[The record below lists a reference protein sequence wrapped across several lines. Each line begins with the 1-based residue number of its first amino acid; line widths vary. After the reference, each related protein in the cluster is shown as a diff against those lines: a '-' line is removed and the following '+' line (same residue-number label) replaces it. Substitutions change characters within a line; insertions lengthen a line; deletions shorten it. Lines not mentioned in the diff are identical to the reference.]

1 MSSSLKLANMVDDK
15 VMTRCLMSEV
25 GMEIPK
31 TLSFMYKPERLL
43 EAIGDDIKIVHIDKN
58 SGIENQIKEE
68 VKEFAEKLSIETY
81 NKVRKSGACR

>member
-1 MSSSLKLANMVDDK
+1 
-15 VMTRCLMSEV
+15 MSEV

-31 TLSFMYKPERLL
+31 TLAFMYKSERLL
-43 EAIGDDIKIVHIDKN
+43 KMISDKIKIVHIDKN

-68 VKEFAEKLSIETY
+68 VNEFAENLSTETE